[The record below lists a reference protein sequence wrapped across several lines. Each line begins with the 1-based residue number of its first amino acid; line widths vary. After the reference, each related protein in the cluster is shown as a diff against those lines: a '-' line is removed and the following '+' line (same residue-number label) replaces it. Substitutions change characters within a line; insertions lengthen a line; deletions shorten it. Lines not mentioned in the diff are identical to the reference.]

1 MVSSDKAVNP
11 SNMMGATKSI
21 AEIYIQSLSRRSGD
35 TQFITT
41 RFGNVLGSAGSVVPL
56 FIRQILNGGPVT
68 ITHPD
73 VTRYFMTIPEASR
86 LVIEACVMGEGG
98 EVFVFNMGEPMKI
111 LDIAK
116 KLILLA
122 GYTPG
127 KEIAITFIG
136 LRPGEKVH
144 EELFHE
150 SEHLMP
156 THHPKIMKA
165 RMGEHDITLFGA
177 QLEKLIGHALQ
188 HRQDCA
194 RKLIVAMVP
203 EFKESHL

>member
-1 MVSSDKAVNP
+1 
-11 SNMMGATKSI
+11 
-21 AEIYIQSLSRRSGD
+21 
-35 TQFITT
+35 
-41 RFGNVLGSAGSVVPL
+41 
-56 FIRQILNGGPVT
+56 
-68 ITHPD
+68 
-73 VTRYFMTIPEASR
+73 
-86 LVIEACVMGEGG
+86 VIEACVMGEGG

-116 KLILLA
+116 KLIQLA

-127 KEIAITFIG
+127 KEIGITFIG

-144 EELFHE
+144 EELFHD

-165 RMGEHDITLFGA
+165 RTDEPDAALFGT